1 MCVRAP
7 PWVYVRSG
15 VCVLCS
21 QVNGVRGSVLGA
33 RFCAHPSL
41 YVRVGQG
48 PGCVGDSGRGEG
60 ALISEIPATLPLL
73 EAQLGRGTAWT
84 GRRVSSGP
92 QAWCACGVGMKPCPR
107 RGPGGVGK
115 AEPSRFIWDPLPGGS
130 RIQSVPSRP
139 RTEVWVPNA
148 AVSANRLGAEVSAGC
163 VSGPWERVGTRPLR
177 ASEEV
182 THGDQKTPGNG
193 AG

>member
-1 MCVRAP
+1 MRVCVRAP

-60 ALISEIPATLPLL
+60 ALISEIPATLPPF

-84 GRRVSSGP
+84 GRRVSSGS

-115 AEPSRFIWDPLPGGS
+115 AEQVHLGSAPGRLSDPIGAIPA
-130 RIQSVPSRP
+130 Q
-139 RTEVWVPNA
+139 
-148 AVSANRLGAEVSAGC
+148 NRGLGPQRC
-163 VSGPWERVGTRPLR
+163 RVC
-177 ASEEV
+177 
-182 THGDQKTPGNG
+182 Q
-193 AG
+193 